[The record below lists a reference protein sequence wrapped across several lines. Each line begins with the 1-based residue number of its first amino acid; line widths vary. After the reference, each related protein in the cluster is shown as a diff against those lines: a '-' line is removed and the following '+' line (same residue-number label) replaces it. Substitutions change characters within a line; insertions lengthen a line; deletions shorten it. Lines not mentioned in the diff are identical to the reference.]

1 MTFVGMILQNIR
13 ARPLRA
19 ALTASAVAIGVMAVV
34 ALGILTTSLKETATQ
49 LLQVGA
55 ADFTITQRNTDDII
69 NSTISEDEIAAIGE
83 VPGVQRAVG
92 ALIATDGY
100 DADHPL
106 VIQVGLAPEDQE
118 PFGVEIIEGGT
129 YAADASDEIMLGYTF
144 ANDVRKGVGDTVTFD
159 EDVYRV
165 TGIYRTNVS
174 FGNSTVMM
182 PLAHLQGA
190 NRLTGQ
196 VTLGFVKVE
205 PGARIPKVR
214 AAIEDAFSQLA
225 TIETASEFGR
235 ADRNLTLISAAN
247 TGGSILAG
255 VIAVTGVLNT
265 SLLSFF
271 ERIREFG
278 IYRSIGWS
286 RRRVIA
292 LVIGEAVIVS
302 IAGAVIGM
310 FLGWVAVNA
319 LQNLDQLRGIFDPV
333 YEAGVFTRS
342 LLFGLLVAF
351 LGALYP
357 ALRAALVAP
366 ITAVRRE

>member
-1 MTFVGMILQNIR
+1 MTFVGMILRNIR

-34 ALGILTTSLKETATQ
+34 ALGILTTSLKATATQ
-49 LLQVGA
+49 LLQVGS

-69 NSTISEDEIAAIGE
+69 NSTISEDDIAAIGE
-83 VPGVQRAVG
+83 IPGVRRAVG
-92 ALIATDGY
+92 ALIATDDY

-106 VIQVGLAPEDQE
+106 VIQVGLAPDDQE
-118 PFGVEIIEGGT
+118 PFGVEIIEGT
-129 YAADASDEIMLGYTF
+129 SYTADAADEVMLGYTF
-144 ANDVRKGVGDTVTFD
+144 ANAVQKGVGDTVAFD
-159 EDVYRV
+159 DDVYRV

-190 NRLTGQ
+190 NRLAGQ

-214 AAIEDAFSQLA
+214 AAIEDAFAQLA

-255 VIAVTGVLNT
+255 LIAVTGVLNT

-292 LVIGEAVIVS
+292 LVIGEAVVVS
-302 IAGAVIGM
+302 LAGATLGM
-310 FLGWVAVNA
+310 LLGWVAVNV
-319 LQNLDQLRGIFDPV
+319 LQNLEQLRGIFDPI
-333 YEAGVFTRS
+333 YEANVFTRS
-342 LLFGLLVAF
+342 LLFGIVVAF